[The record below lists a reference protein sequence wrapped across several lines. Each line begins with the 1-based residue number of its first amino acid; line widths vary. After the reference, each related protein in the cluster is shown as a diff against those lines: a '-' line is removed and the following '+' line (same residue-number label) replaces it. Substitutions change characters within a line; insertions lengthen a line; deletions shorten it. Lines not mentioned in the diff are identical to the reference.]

1 MNSIWRPKG
10 NGARRRRDRE
20 KSVSQEFRPLGG
32 NYCLIA
38 YECDAISWVS
48 SWKKRKTDRETE
60 KGGEETQSFGNRR
73 RRYNEGAR
81 IGSAARLSLFP
92 PFPPF
97 PWIDRFK
104 GILEGPGIFSF
115 EERATWAFRQFL
127 KRVRVTSVMRANTSA
142 HDCADLPFDV
152 RRVVTVVMLH
162 KYSKGWILP
171 D

>member
-81 IGSAARLSLFP
+81 IGSAARLPLFP
-92 PFPPF
+92 LLPRQNRQVQRDSRRTGDFLV
-97 PWIDRFK
+97 WGACDV
-104 GILEGPGIFSF
+104 SF
-115 EERATWAFRQFL
+115 QTISQA
-127 KRVRVTSVMRANTSA
+127 
-142 HDCADLPFDV
+142 CAGHVGNASEYVSTRLRWFTL
-152 RRVVTVVMLH
+152 RC
-162 KYSKGWILP
+162 S
-171 D
+171 